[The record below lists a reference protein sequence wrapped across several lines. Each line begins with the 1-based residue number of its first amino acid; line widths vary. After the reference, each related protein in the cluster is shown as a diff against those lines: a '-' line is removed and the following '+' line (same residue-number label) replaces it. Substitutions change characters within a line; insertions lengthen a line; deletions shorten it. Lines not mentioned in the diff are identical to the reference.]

1 MKVEYNGYF
10 IGLMSGTSLDGVDA
24 ALLDFSDGQAQIV
37 ATHSSA
43 LPSELKQQLLA
54 LCSPGDDEIRR
65 MGIADHQLGNLFA
78 EACRQLLATSGITSA
93 QVSAIGSHGQTIRHM
108 PEGNTPF
115 TLQIGDPNLIA
126 QQTGITTVAD
136 FRRRDMAA
144 GGQGAPLAP
153 AFHAAMFRST
163 TTDRALVNIG
173 GMANLTLLPAN
184 PSSPV
189 YGFDTGP
196 GNVLMDS
203 WCQRHQQQSFDKSG
217 QWARAGK
224 VDSALLDQMLTTP
237 YFKASPPKSTG
248 RELFNQQWLDQQ
260 LKQAG
265 TEITSVDIAATLTEL
280 TAQTIC
286 ADLEQHFSCCQEFY
300 VCGGGAHNA
309 FLMTRIDALTGP
321 SIKVYSTGVLGIAPD
336 WIEAAA
342 FAWLAKQTLNHQTA
356 NLPSVT
362 GANSPCILG
371 GVYYA

>member
-1 MKVEYNGYF
+1 MNAEHKSYF
-10 IGLMSGTSLDGVDA
+10 IGLMSGTSLDGIDA
-24 ALLDFSDGQAQIV
+24 ALLDFSADQARIV
-37 ATHSSA
+37 ATHSTA

-78 EACRQLLATSGITSA
+78 EACLQLLTNTDITAA
-93 QVSAIGSHGQTIRHM
+93 QVSAIGSHGQTIRHI

-153 AFHAAMFRST
+153 AFHAAMFHSQT
-163 TTDRALVNIG
+163 INRALVNIG
-173 GMANLTLLPAN
+173 GMANLTLLPTST
-184 PSSPV
+184 SSPI
-189 YGFDTGP
+189 YGFDTGS
-196 GNVLMDS
+196 GNVLLDS
-203 WCQRHQQQSFDKSG
+203 WCQRHQQQSFDESG
-217 QWARAGK
+217 QWARTGK
-224 VDSALLDQMLTTP
+224 IDTVLLDQMLATS
-237 YFKASPPKSTG
+237 YFKTAPPKSTG
-248 RELFNQQWLDQQ
+248 RELFNPQWLDQQ

-265 TEITSVDIAATLTEL
+265 AEIATENVASTLTEL

-286 ADLEQHFSCCQEFY
+286 ADLEQHFSCCQELY
-300 VCGGGAHNA
+300 VCGGGAHND
-309 FLMTRIDALTGP
+309 FLMARIDALTGP
-321 SIKVYSTGVLGIAPD
+321 DIKVNSTEVLGIAPD

-362 GANSPCILG
+362 GANSRCILG